1 MKKKTLPPALK
12 AALMSKIMS
21 GQGAGGPPPSD
32 VGAPPMGTGAPM
44 PPMPVPGGAPGMKR
58 GGKIKKMASG
68 GVTRADGIAQRGKT
82 KGRFV

>member
-1 MKKKTLPPALK
+1 
-12 AALMSKIMS
+12 
-21 GQGAGGPPPSD
+21 
-32 VGAPPMGTGAPM
+32 
-44 PPMPVPGGAPGMKR
+44 MKR